1 MVVLDVE
8 TPETRDM
15 GQAPRRWLR
24 RSLVV
29 LTVVGLLAVLACL
42 RLARSPELVTGSFR
56 QPFEL
61 VVVGDGF
68 EQTRYLVP
76 PQGSRFAFSVRNEGR
91 LAVEVSD
98 PVPDD
103 ANVLYDVVGF
113 QPPAEPSQGFQT
125 GGPLTD
131 AVTIGPGEE
140 ATVVLAFAVPRCISI
155 VAGGGVG
162 VESLP
167 LQVRSLGLTT
177 DQDVALPLPVW
188 VRGPVEPA
196 PDC

>member
-1 MVVLDVE
+1 MVLDIE
-8 TPETRDM
+8 TPVTRDM

-29 LTVVGLLAVLACL
+29 LTVVGMLAVMGCV

-61 VVVGDGF
+61 LGDGF
-68 EQTRYLVP
+68 EQTRHLVP

-98 PVPDD
+98 PVRDD
-103 ANVLYDVVGF
+103 ACAPYDLVGF

-125 GGPLTD
+125 GGPLAY

-155 VAGGGVG
+155 VAGGGAG

-167 LQVRSLGLTT
+167 L
-177 DQDVALPLPVW
+177 PVW
-188 VRGPVEPA
+188 MTGPVEPA

>member
-8 TPETRDM
+8 APVTRDL

-29 LTVVGLLAVLACL
+29 LTVVG
-42 RLARSPELVTGSFR
+42 
-56 QPFEL
+56 
-61 VVVGDGF
+61 F
-68 EQTRYLVP
+68 EQTHYLVP
-76 PQGSRFAFSVRNEGR
+76 PQGSRFAFSVRNEGC
-91 LAVEVSD
+91 LGVEVSD

-155 VAGGGVG
+155 VTGGGVG
-162 VESLP
+162 AESLP

-177 DQDVALPLPVW
+177 DQDAAAAACLGEGSRRAGTRLLSRRRGRARRRQTVPV
-188 VRGPVEPA
+188 RQA
-196 PDC
+196 QASASLARTSSRAR

>member
-8 TPETRDM
+8 AQVTPDR

-24 RSLVV
+24 RSLAV
-29 LTVVGLLAVLACL
+29 LTVVGLLAVLACV

-98 PVPDD
+98 PAPDD
-103 ANVLYDVVGF
+103 QYALYDVAGF
-113 QPPAEPSQGFQT
+113 QPPAEPSLGFQT
-125 GGPLTD
+125 SGPLRD
-131 AVTIGPGEE
+131 AITIGPGEE

-155 VAGGGVG
+155 AAGGGVG